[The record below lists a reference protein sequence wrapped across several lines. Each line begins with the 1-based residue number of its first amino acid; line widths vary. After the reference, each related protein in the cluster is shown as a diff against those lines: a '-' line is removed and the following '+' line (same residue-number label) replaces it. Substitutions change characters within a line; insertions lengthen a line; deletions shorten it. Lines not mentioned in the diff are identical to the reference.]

1 MTNLF
6 KTPKAPV
13 YTPIAAPQDIPAQPK
28 APTPAE
34 LAAEELKVQK
44 DTKRKYG
51 NSGRA
56 GTVLSNMGGA
66 GGLG

>member
-13 YTPIAAPQDIPAQPK
+13 YTPIAAPQDVPIQPK
-28 APTPAE
+28 GPTPEE
-34 LAAEELKVQK
+34 LAAAELKTQK

-51 NSGRA
+51 TSGRA